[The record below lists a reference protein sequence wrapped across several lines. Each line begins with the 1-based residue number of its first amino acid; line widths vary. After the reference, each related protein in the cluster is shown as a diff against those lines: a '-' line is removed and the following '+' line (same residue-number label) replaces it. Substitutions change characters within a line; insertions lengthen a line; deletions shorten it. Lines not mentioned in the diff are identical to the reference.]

1 MRFHVVTI
9 FPELFPGPLAS
20 GVSGKAIE
28 AEKVEIVPVDL
39 RRFTKDRHRTVDDT
53 PYGGG
58 AGMVMKPEP
67 LFEAVDEIR
76 EEAGKK
82 IPVILMTPKG
92 EPLRHARVVEISTG
106 GDEWIIVCGR
116 YRGVDERFR
125 EAYVDLEISVG
136 DFVLSGGEIPA
147 LALMDAVIRLLP
159 GVLGNEDSPNEDSFA
174 RGGLDGGYYTRP
186 PEYRGMTVPD
196 ILLTGHHGRIAEW
209 REEWAREETRRRRP
223 DLDRENGD

>member
-9 FPELFPGPLAS
+9 FPEIFPGPLSS
-20 GVSGKAIE
+20 GVTGKAIE
-28 AEKVEIVPVDL
+28 SDKVEILAVDL

-76 EEAGKK
+76 DRAGEK

-92 EPLRHARVVEISTG
+92 EPLRHERVVEISTG
-106 GDEWIIVCGR
+106 GDDWIIVCGR

-147 LALMDAVIRLLP
+147 LALIDSVTRLLP

-186 PEYRGMTVPD
+186 PEYRGMAVPD

-209 REEWAREETRRRRP
+209 REERARVETRRRRP